1 VGIAQPAPRT
11 DRTPNVRTAWVV
23 RSAVLG
29 LILSLVL
36 VTAAWSVGQIQR
48 AAGQAAVAE
57 DFRTSIW
64 DPGRAVADG
73 RSPMRVYD
81 GDTHDGGTVYP
92 PVATLVTFPF
102 SLPPYRVAA
111 VLWVLALGCAVFG
124 SLWLCNVRDWR
135 CYAAAF
141 ASPPV
146 VAGLLYANVSIMLVL
161 AVALVWRWR
170 DRLWP
175 VAGVLALVLS
185 AKLFLWPL
193 LGWLALTRRWRAFGL
208 SVALAGAFSVV
219 GWAAIGF
226 DGVLDYPSLM
236 QRHAAL
242 NDQDGVSVAALAAQ
256 LGLATNQLVALAAG
270 VLALVIAACVRG
282 DDLAAYAWALT
293 AALLASPMVWTHYY
307 ALLLVPLALAFPAWG
322 VAWLVPYAFFPHAAD
337 AAVGVV
343 TTVALAM
350 WITLRRRGAVTG
362 RGLARRVVQTSTSSP
377 S

>member
-1 VGIAQPAPRT
+1 MLAL
-11 DRTPNVRTAWVV
+11 
-23 RSAVLG
+23 VLG
-29 LILSLVL
+29 LVIVA
-36 VTAAWSVGQIQR
+36 AAWSVGQTER
-48 AAGQAAVAE
+48 AAEQGAVAE
-57 DFRTSIW
+57 DFRTSVW
-64 DPGRAVADG
+64 DPGRAISDG
-73 RSPMRVYD
+73 RSPMRAYD
-81 GDTHDGGTVYP
+81 GDTHNGGTVYP
-92 PVATLVTFPF
+92 PIATLVTFPF
-102 SLPPYRVAA
+102 SLPPYRLAA
-111 VLWVLALGCAVFG
+111 TLWLLALAGAILG
-124 SLWLCNVRDWR
+124 SLRLCGVRDWR
-135 CYAAAF
+135 CNAAAC

-146 VAGLLYANVSIMLVL
+146 VAGLLYANATIVLVL
-161 AVALVWRWR
+161 AVALAWRWR
-170 DRLWP
+170 DRPWP
-175 VAGVLALVLS
+175 VGGVLALVLS

-208 SVALAGAFSVV
+208 SVALAGALSVV

-270 VLALVIAACVRG
+270 VLALVIAASVRR
-282 DDLAAYAWALT
+282 DDLAAYAWAMT

-307 ALLLVPLALAFPAWG
+307 ALLLVPLALSFPAWG

-343 TTVALAM
+343 VTVALAM
-350 WITLRRRGAVTG
+350 WITLRRRGAVAG
-362 RGLARRVVQTSTSSP
+362 RGLIRPVAQTSTSSP